1 MKFNNVYLAVMKA
14 YDELIDFIAA
24 GHSLEQLA
32 AFEPSQTRE
41 RAWELVRKEKET
53 GLTDEERHELE
64 VFGQPEHFMR
74 LIKARAR
81 HDASV
86 RPRL

>member
-1 MKFNNVYLAVMKA
+1 MKA

-24 GHSLEQLA
+24 GHSSEQLA
-32 AFEPSQTRE
+32 SFEPSAQTRQ
-41 RAWELVRKEKET
+41 RAWELVRKEKEA

-64 VFGQPEHFMR
+64 VFGQLEHFMR

-81 HDASV
+81 HHAQAA
-86 RPRL
+86 